1 MEGRARVAM
10 AKSALKRLTDPSF
23 PPELRLQVMAAGVQY
38 GTTHLHV
45 DRFENIETLRDA
57 AFSSLLHPE
66 LWDSASRS
74 FNQTWLDDQAR
85 SVVAETAEQ
94 AFLENAIIGIGI
106 DIFSIANEHNMDERT
121 TSSPLLMQIGA
132 RIRHLNLVLFIRTW
146 DTTFYETYDYLYYG
160 SHPVN
165 CMNMLKARCPN
176 LKTCILTA
184 DIVRFE
190 FVNGPPRGPLPPPLT
205 MFEPRV
211 LQSRGLNPH
220 RTLLLEMS
228 DLFDIFADA
237 ELGKASF
244 VRVRYS
250 DGNEVYSFTPLV
262 ASHHY
267 GPLVQVERS
276 KPAGLSQTSQ
286 TSLGARLVD
295 LAYRLERSG
304 PLLQRAKLYPIWKR
318 PR

>member
-1 MEGRARVAM
+1 M
-10 AKSALKRLTDPSF
+10 AKSTLERLTDPSF

-38 GTTHLHV
+38 GTTHWHADLL
-45 DRFENIETLRDA
+45 ENIEGLRDA

-66 LWDSASRS
+66 PWDSASRS
-74 FNQTWLDDQAR
+74 FNPTWLDEQAR
-85 SVVAETAEQ
+85 GVLAETAEQ

-106 DIFSIANEHNMDERT
+106 DIFSVANEHKLDERT

-146 DTTFYETYDYLYYG
+146 DTTFYESCDYLYYG
-160 SHPVN
+160 GFPVQY
-165 CMNMLKARCPN
+165 MNTLKARCPN
-176 LKTCILTA
+176 LKTCVLTA

-190 FVNGPPRGPLPPPLT
+190 YRDGQPREPLPPPLT
-205 MFEPRV
+205 IFEPRV
-211 LQSRGLNPH
+211 LQSQGLNPH
-220 RTLLLEMS
+220 HTLLLEMS
-228 DLFDIFADA
+228 ELFEIFADA
-237 ELGKASF
+237 ETGKASF

-250 DGNEVYSFTPLV
+250 DGNEVYSLTPLV

-304 PLLQRAKLYPIWKR
+304 PLLQCAKVCPIWQR
-318 PR
+318 HRGL